1 MRTDFF
7 QQDPVCRQEIHG
19 VQFIF
24 RKPAGIFRFLQKQIA
39 AADARQK
46 AVHRK
51 MKGGIVGLNRIEQF
65 QHLDIGIEFFEDLS
79 VQGFLRGFTGL
90 DLSAGEFP
98 LVLVFSIAALYRKYL
113 SVFHDDGSGDA
124 QCFTFIL
131 CHTLS
136 LYVRSPD
143 HAGFLLHIRGIGSI
157 IHPVTKLRRNLHR
170 QTTSVNMTS
179 GSIVKQIILFSL
191 PLMLGNVFQM
201 LYNTVD
207 MIVVGNFV
215 GKEALAAVG
224 STSMITNMAVFFFN
238 GFSVGASVVIARQFG
253 SDNQERLHSAIET
266 TMAMT
271 FLISA
276 VFTVLGV
283 FGVGPML
290 RFMATPEDVF
300 PQASVY
306 VRIYFWGIAGLLIY
320 NMGSG
325 ILRSVGDTTR
335 PLYFLILTSLMN
347 IVLDLLF
354 VVVFHAGIAGVAY
367 ATIISQFVSAGLILL
382 LLTRTDDIYKLT
394 WHDLHIDKDH
404 LKMIFSVGLPAGIQS
419 VITAFSN
426 VFVQSYI
433 NYFGSDVMAGW
444 STYNKL
450 DQFVMLPMQ
459 SMAAAATTFV
469 SQNVGAGKEERAE
482 NGTVI
487 TVGLALAVTGVI
499 ILIIYLFAP
508 ASIQL
513 FSSEP
518 EVIRYGSLFIR
529 TNMLFI
535 SFNVINHTLA
545 GALRGRGDSRGP
557 MVIMLTSFVVIR
569 QIYLFVMT
577 RFIMNTPR
585 VVGFGYP
592 VGWTACAIL
601 EVLYYLRGRKQR
613 AAYRRAD

>member
-1 MRTDFF
+1 M
-7 QQDPVCRQEIHG
+7 EY
-19 VQFIF
+19 
-24 RKPAGIFRFLQKQIA
+24 
-39 AADARQK
+39 
-46 AVHRK
+46 
-51 MKGGIVGLNRIEQF
+51 N
-65 QHLDIGIEFFEDLS
+65 S
-79 VQGFLRGFTGL
+79 
-90 DLSAGEFP
+90 
-98 LVLVFSIAALYRKYL
+98 
-113 SVFHDDGSGDA
+113 
-124 QCFTFIL
+124 
-131 CHTLS
+131 
-136 LYVRSPD
+136 
-143 HAGFLLHIRGIGSI
+143 
-157 IHPVTKLRRNLHR
+157 PVTKFRRNRNRH
-170 QTTSVNMTS
+170 TTTVNMTE

-253 SDNQERLHSAIET
+253 SGNQDRLHSAIET

-271 FLISA
+271 FVISA
-276 VFTVLGV
+276 VFTLLGVLGT
-283 FGVGPML
+283 GWML
-290 RFMATPEDVF
+290 KFMATPEDVF

-306 VRIYFWGIAGLLIY
+306 VRIYFWGIAGLLVY

-354 VVVFHAGIAGVAY
+354 VVVFHAGIAGAAY

-382 LLTRTDDIYKLT
+382 LLSRADDIYRLT
-394 WHDLHIDKDH
+394 WHDLHIDREH

-469 SQNVGAGKEERAE
+469 SQNVGAQKEERAE

-508 ASIQL
+508 AAIQL

-557 MVIMLTSFVVIR
+557 MVIMLTSFVAIR
-569 QIYLFVMT
+569 QIYLFIMT

-585 VVGFGYP
+585 AVGFGYP

-601 EVLYYLRGRKQR
+601 EVLYYLRS
-613 AAYRRAD
+613 RRIRSARNV

>member
-1 MRTDFF
+1 M
-7 QQDPVCRQEIHG
+7 
-19 VQFIF
+19 
-24 RKPAGIFRFLQKQIA
+24 
-39 AADARQK
+39 
-46 AVHRK
+46 
-51 MKGGIVGLNRIEQF
+51 
-65 QHLDIGIEFFEDLS
+65 
-79 VQGFLRGFTGL
+79 
-90 DLSAGEFP
+90 
-98 LVLVFSIAALYRKYL
+98 
-113 SVFHDDGSGDA
+113 
-124 QCFTFIL
+124 
-131 CHTLS
+131 
-136 LYVRSPD
+136 
-143 HAGFLLHIRGIGSI
+143 
-157 IHPVTKLRRNLHR
+157 
-170 QTTSVNMTS
+170 
-179 GSIVKQIILFSL
+179 
-191 PLMLGNVFQM
+191 
-201 LYNTVD
+201 
-207 MIVVGNFV
+207 
-215 GKEALAAVG
+215 
-224 STSMITNMAVFFFN
+224 
-238 GFSVGASVVIARQFG
+238 
-253 SDNQERLHSAIET
+253 
-266 TMAMT
+266 
-271 FLISA
+271 
-276 VFTVLGV
+276 
-283 FGVGPML
+283 
-290 RFMATPEDVF
+290 
-300 PQASVY
+300 
-306 VRIYFWGIAGLLIY
+306 
-320 NMGSG
+320 
-325 ILRSVGDTTR
+325 
-335 PLYFLILTSLMN
+335 
-347 IVLDLLF
+347 
-354 VVVFHAGIAGVAY
+354 
-367 ATIISQFVSAGLILL
+367 

>member
-1 MRTDFF
+1 
-7 QQDPVCRQEIHG
+7 
-19 VQFIF
+19 
-24 RKPAGIFRFLQKQIA
+24 
-39 AADARQK
+39 
-46 AVHRK
+46 
-51 MKGGIVGLNRIEQF
+51 
-65 QHLDIGIEFFEDLS
+65 
-79 VQGFLRGFTGL
+79 
-90 DLSAGEFP
+90 
-98 LVLVFSIAALYRKYL
+98 
-113 SVFHDDGSGDA
+113 
-124 QCFTFIL
+124 
-131 CHTLS
+131 
-136 LYVRSPD
+136 
-143 HAGFLLHIRGIGSI
+143 
-157 IHPVTKLRRNLHR
+157 
-170 QTTSVNMTS
+170 
-179 GSIVKQIILFSL
+179 
-191 PLMLGNVFQM
+191 
-201 LYNTVD
+201 
-207 MIVVGNFV
+207 
-215 GKEALAAVG
+215 
-224 STSMITNMAVFFFN
+224 
-238 GFSVGASVVIARQFG
+238 
-253 SDNQERLHSAIET
+253 
-266 TMAMT
+266 
-271 FLISA
+271 
-276 VFTVLGV
+276 
-283 FGVGPML
+283 
-290 RFMATPEDVF
+290 
-300 PQASVY
+300 
-306 VRIYFWGIAGLLIY
+306 
-320 NMGSG
+320 
-325 ILRSVGDTTR
+325 
-335 PLYFLILTSLMN
+335 
-347 IVLDLLF
+347 
-354 VVVFHAGIAGVAY
+354 
-367 ATIISQFVSAGLILL
+367 
-382 LLTRTDDIYKLT
+382 
-394 WHDLHIDKDH
+394 
-404 LKMIFSVGLPAGIQS
+404 MIFSVGLPAGIQS